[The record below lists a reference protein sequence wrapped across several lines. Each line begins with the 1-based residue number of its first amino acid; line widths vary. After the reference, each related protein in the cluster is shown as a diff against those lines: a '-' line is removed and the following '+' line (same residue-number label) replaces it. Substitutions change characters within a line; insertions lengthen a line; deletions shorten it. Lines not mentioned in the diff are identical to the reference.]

1 MSSPRPRKRSASS
14 QWKLPKR
21 KRAPRP
27 NTIALKPFQN
37 SETAFLCQMP
47 AMLVPNTSVTKWLP
61 LSISRLIMS
70 TFTLIVELTKN
81 PYVGRTYVLLTHLCS
96 ASKVTSVSQA
106 TYNFYHVEPL
116 NLGGFTSSQIDRWRP
131 ETRKIQLLT
140 WAVLCH
146 SGVMEDV
153 LCR

>member
-1 MSSPRPRKRSASS
+1 
-14 QWKLPKR
+14 
-21 KRAPRP
+21 
-27 NTIALKPFQN
+27 
-37 SETAFLCQMP
+37 MP

-106 TYNFYHVEPL
+106 TYNFYYVEPL